1 VLGLLVGLESAG
13 VPLPGETALIAAS
26 VLAKR
31 GSLEIELVIVV
42 AAAAAIIGDNLG
54 YVVSRRYGRQ
64 LMTRPGRTQARRL
77 DVLER
82 GEAFFDRHGPKAVF
96 LGRWITGLRVWASWL
111 AGITH
116 MPWRS
121 FLVWNALGGISWA
134 ITVGVTGY
142 LMGTA
147 AEQIVEKAGIG
158 TAILAGVLAVGAYV
172 YFVRRRRRHRAV
184 DHQSSVVGAE
194 PEASPAPEPSR
205 SSTDV

>member
-1 VLGLLVGLESAG
+1 MLGLLVGLESAG
-13 VPLPGETALIAAS
+13 VPLPGETALIAAA

-31 GSLEIELVIVV
+31 GNLEIELVIAV

-77 DVLER
+77 AVLER

-121 FLVWNALGGISWA
+121 FLVWNALGGITWA

-142 LMGTA
+142 LLGTA

-158 TAILAGVLAVGAYV
+158 AAILIGVLAVGAYV
-172 YFVRRRRRHRAV
+172 YFVRRRRHRRERPAAA
-184 DHQSSVVGAE
+184 AE
-194 PEASPAPEPSR
+194 PSGT
-205 SSTDV
+205 STDG